1 MKKIYLSNK
10 NHFGQVFKIISVF
23 FLFGSLLG
31 CATGSTIVTGTKK
44 SPISSDEVKIY
55 LDPPAE
61 YESIGL
67 IEVSSGIVFSR
78 QAAMNEAMKEIKSK
92 AAKIGANG
100 VLLTN
105 TGSKSGG
112 TTGYYSNGIYIG
124 GDSSDKIL
132 AQGRAIYVIR
142 E

>member
-92 AAKIGANG
+92 AAKI
-100 VLLTN
+100 
-105 TGSKSGG
+105 
-112 TTGYYSNGIYIG
+112 
-124 GDSSDKIL
+124 
-132 AQGRAIYVIR
+132 
-142 E
+142 